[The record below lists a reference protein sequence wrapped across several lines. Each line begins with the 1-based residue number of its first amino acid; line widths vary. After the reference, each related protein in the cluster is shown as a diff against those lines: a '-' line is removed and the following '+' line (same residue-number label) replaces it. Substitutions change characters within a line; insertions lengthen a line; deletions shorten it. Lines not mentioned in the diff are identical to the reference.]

1 MTKTIDRFNP
11 PNMAQ
16 PFTRYSQAVEI
27 PSNARTLIIGG
38 QVGVRIDGSM
48 SDEMAEQTSQC
59 FRNIEIILRA
69 KNMELDLKSAKY
81 SRKLIRESVAG
92 KMHDKDSSVLN
103 EIIKKINK

>member
-27 PSNARTLIIGG
+27 PPNARTLIIGG

-48 SDEMAEQTSQC
+48 SDAMAEQTSQC

-69 KNMELDLKSAKY
+69 KNMELADLVETRTYITSTDDIEGYREGRAAVFNL
-81 SRKLIRESVAG
+81 SLI
-92 KMHDKDSSVLN
+92 H
-103 EIIKKINK
+103 I